1 MKYRISTSKAM
12 TKSEIRRV
20 IIKWLLYS
28 ICLIFFYSLM
38 RSGAFTTWQP
48 FLIIPLAVSVSLN
61 ERELS
66 SCIFSMFCGYLID
79 ISCGFI
85 FGFSAVW
92 LMLVCVS
99 ASLLSRNLIR
109 VNFMNF
115 LWITIVTTL
124 LEFSMDY
131 LFNEIIWNKSDK
143 DIILNVSII
152 PSIISTVIFSP
163 LIYLLIKI
171 INSKCNDNNRFRFYS
186 PESSGDE
193 EPANFKE

>member
-193 EPANFKE
+193 ELANFKE